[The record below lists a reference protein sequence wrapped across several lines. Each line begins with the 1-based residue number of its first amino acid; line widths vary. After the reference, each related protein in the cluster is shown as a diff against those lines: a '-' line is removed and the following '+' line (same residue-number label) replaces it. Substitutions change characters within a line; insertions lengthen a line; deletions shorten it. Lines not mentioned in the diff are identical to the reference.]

1 MDTINIMAG
10 KEQSIHELALEGD
23 SKVEKY
29 K

>member
-1 MDTINIMAG
+1 MNTNSIMAG